1 MYTFSGEKPHK
12 CNICEKSFR
21 RSDALHCHQK
31 THKKEIG
38 KKEAVETAEVAITD
52 CNGTAMVQTYPIG
65 EMNYD
70 DNVVQ
75 YNENDKQ
82 MQLQDH
88 HNQLELMNEVGQG
101 DMANIESITVLR
113 PHQTDTG
120 EQTFNTF
127 SYNFIL

>member
-1 MYTFSGEKPHK
+1 MMIHSGEKPHK
-12 CNICEKSFR
+12 CDICEKSFR

-38 KKEAVETAEVAITD
+38 KKEAVEAEVDTK
-52 CNGTAMVQTYPIG
+52 MVQTYQIG
-65 EMNYD
+65 EMTYD

-75 YNENDKQ
+75 YNENEKQ
-82 MQLQDH
+82 IQLQDH
-88 HNQLELMNEVGQG
+88 HDQLELMNEVGQS

-113 PHQTDTG
+113 PHQSDTG
-120 EQTFNTF
+120 EQTYDTF